1 MCQINPNRS
10 TLLMTFNLMDHTGEG
25 VGRADISFKLAYKK
39 ENACHPERATKWQ
52 MHVISP

>member
-1 MCQINPNRS
+1 
-10 TLLMTFNLMDHTGEG
+10 MDHTGEG